1 MLSVRSR
8 KTCKL
13 TGCSAA
19 SGRLILAAGAYW
31 LCQQTPHGSS
41 LMALFGIINLVSGL
55 AMGLSVG
62 FGDGNAVDLEIKER
76 IEARKRA
83 AAAAPAKAQPPATS

>member
-19 SGRLILAAGAYW
+19 SGRLILAAGTYW

-41 LMALFGIINLVSGL
+41 LLALFGIINLVSGL

-83 AAAAPAKAQPPATS
+83 AAAAAKAQPSASS